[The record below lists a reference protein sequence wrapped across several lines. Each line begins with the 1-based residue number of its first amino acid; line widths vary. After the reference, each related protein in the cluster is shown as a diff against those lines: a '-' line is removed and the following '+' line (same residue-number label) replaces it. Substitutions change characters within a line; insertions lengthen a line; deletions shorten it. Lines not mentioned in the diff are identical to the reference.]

1 MAQHRQTAP
10 HTIRARTLIG
20 GVLAAGTMVLGAG
33 SIVLAAP
40 AGIALAEDTPPA
52 TETTVPPVTE
62 TTVPPP
68 PTETTVPPPT
78 PAPTT
83 TVPPPTVGNGNGI
96 GSGGVP
102 GVIGELTG
110 GNGPVSPGSV
120 FSDLAKAKSPGSSL
134 PDTAG
139 IEPGQAVK
147 GVTPGAG
154 NGAGSDAP

>member
-40 AGIALAEDTPPA
+40 AGIALAEDAPPA
-52 TETTVPPVTE
+52 TE

-68 PTETTVPPPT
+68 PTETTVPPPP

-102 GVIGELTG
+102 GAIGELTG

-120 FSDLAKAKSPGSSL
+120 ISDAAKAKSPGSSL
-134 PDTAG
+134 PDTVG
-139 IEPGQAVK
+139 VQPGQAVK

-154 NGAGSDAP
+154 HGAGSDAP